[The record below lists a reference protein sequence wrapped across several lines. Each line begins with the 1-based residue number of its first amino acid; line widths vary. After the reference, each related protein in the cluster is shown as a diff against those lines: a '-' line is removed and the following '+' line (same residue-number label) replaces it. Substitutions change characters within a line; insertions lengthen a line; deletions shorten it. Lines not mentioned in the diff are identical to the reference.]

1 MVGEAAGALEN
12 RSSGEAGV
20 EARRKGAKENG
31 GAKAERLGVLSGSEG
46 CLLGRTQARQQP
58 QHQGPRRP
66 GKLKEPP
73 VKHSRATAGTPCRG
87 F

>member
-31 GAKAERLGVLSGSEG
+31 GGAKAERLV
-46 CLLGRTQARQQP
+46 C
-58 QHQGPRRP
+58 
-66 GKLKEPP
+66 
-73 VKHSRATAGTPCRG
+73 
-87 F
+87 